1 MTATDPEAVADSA
14 EAREPRDGGQNV
26 REDPR
31 SVWRR
36 IDRADA
42 ARTLFT
48 GLCAA
53 VTAFASAWPDRRWP
67 AVAVVG
73 LAVGCWPIAAEAWED
88 LRHRKMS
95 MELSM
100 LIAVVAAGA
109 IGEWVTSLVIA
120 AFVLAAEILEDLSK
134 DRGRDALTD
143 LMAFLPET
151 VRVRR
156 EGGTQSLPLAEVRP
170 GEVVVVAPG
179 GRVPVDGT
187 VAAGR
192 SSVDQSRITGEPLPV
207 DVSAGETVYAGSIN
221 RVGALEIRAERVGS
235 DSSYGR
241 IVEAIRR
248 TQSSQAPVQRLA
260 DRFAAYL
267 VYLALAGA
275 AVTFAVTRDWT
286 STISVVVVAGACGIA
301 AGTPLAVLAA
311 IARVARSGAFVKDGA
326 HLEALSQAGAIVF
339 DKTGT
344 LTAGAPVVSKVLPA
358 PGTSPEDLL
367 AVLAAAESYSEH
379 PLGEAVVEHAR
390 SLGLPV
396 AAPEAFEYEPGLGI
410 RARVGGRAVAA
421 GGSALVPDAPE
432 AAEESREGVVTP
444 IHVDVD
450 GAYAGTVLLADAVRG
465 SPGGRR
471 SAGDGA
477 GGLDGH
483 RRPRADGAGRRRA
496 AGDRP
501 GPRRASARREDDGRR
516 RAAIAGAAGR
526 HDRRRRQRRP
536 GPGPRGRRD
545 RHGQR
550 NRRGTRQRRRRPH
563 QLEPRRSR
571 GHRGRGPARTPHR
584 RLQLRRH
591 GRRGPARHNAG
602 WDRPAHTDPGRPC
615 ARGQRDGVHFE
626 LGAADP
632 RQGPACVRHLS
643 TDTRR
648 DVSFLGAPGVREAP
662 RGCEFHFSG
671 IAALRAQ
678 SPGAAPR
685 G

>member
-31 SVWRR
+31 PVWRR

-67 AVAVVG
+67 TVAVVG

-156 EGGTQSLPLAEVRP
+156 GDGTQGLPLAEVRP
-170 GEVVVVAPG
+170 GDVVVVAPG

-248 TQSSQAPVQRLA
+248 AQSSQAPVQRLA

-326 HLEALSQAGAIVF
+326 HLEALSQADAIVF

-344 LTAGAPVVSKVLPA
+344 LTAGAPAVAKVFPA

-367 AVLAAAESYSEH
+367 TVLAAAESYSEH
-379 PLGEAVVEHAR
+379 PLGEAIVEHAR

-410 RARVGGRAVAA
+410 RARVGGRAVVA

-432 AAEESREGVVTP
+432 AAEEGGEGVVTP

-465 SPGGRR
+465 S
-471 SAGDGA
+471 
-477 GGLDGH
+477 
-483 RRPRADGAGRRRA
+483 
-496 AGDRP
+496 
-501 GPRRASARREDDGRR
+501 ARQ
-516 RAAIAGAAGR
+516 A
-526 HDRRRRQRRP
+526 
-536 GPGPRGRRD
+536 
-545 RHGQR
+545 
-550 NRRGTRQRRRRPH
+550 
-563 QLEPRRSR
+563 
-571 GHRGRGPARTPHR
+571 
-584 RLQLRRH
+584 
-591 GRRGPARHNAG
+591 
-602 WDRPAHTDPGRPC
+602 
-615 ARGQRDGVHFE
+615 V
-626 LGAADP
+626 
-632 RQGPACVRHLS
+632 
-643 TDTRR
+643 
-648 DVSFLGAPGVREAP
+648 
-662 RGCEFHFSG
+662 
-671 IAALRAQ
+671 AALRAMGLEVSMVTGDREPTARAVAGQ
-678 SPGAAPR
+678 LGIGRVHAGLLPDEKMTVVDALRSQGRRVVMIGDGVNDAPALARADVGIAMGSGTDVVRDSADVVLISSSLDDLVDTVAVARRARRIVTFNFAGTVAVDLLGMMLAGIGLLTPILAALVHVGSETAFILNSARLIPGRLRRA
-685 G
+685 

>member
-14 EAREPRDGGQNV
+14 ESREPRDGGQNV

-31 SVWRR
+31 PVWRR

-53 VTAFASAWPDRRWP
+53 VTAFAPAWPDRRWP

-156 EGGTQSLPLAEVRP
+156 GDGTQGLPLAEVRP
-170 GEVVVVAPG
+170 GDVVVVAPG

-248 TQSSQAPVQRLA
+248 AQSSQAPVQRLA

-396 AAPEAFEYEPGLGI
+396 TAPEAFEYEPGLGI

-421 GGSALVPDAPE
+421 GGSALVPDAP
-432 AAEESREGVVTP
+432 
-444 IHVDVD
+444 
-450 GAYAGTVLLADAVRG
+450 
-465 SPGGRR
+465 
-471 SAGDGA
+471 
-477 GGLDGH
+477 
-483 RRPRADGAGRRRA
+483 RPPKKAGRASSPPSTWTSTERMREPCCWPTPCA
-496 AGDRP
+496 ARP
-501 GPRRASARREDDGRR
+501 AKRSPLCGRW
-516 RAAIAGAAGR
+516 GW
-526 HDRRRRQRRP
+526 
-536 GPGPRGRRD
+536 
-545 RHGQR
+545 
-550 NRRGTRQRRRRPH
+550 
-563 QLEPRRSR
+563 RSR
-571 GHRGRGPARTPHR
+571 WSPATASR
-584 RLQLRRH
+584 
-591 GRRGPARHNAG
+591 RRGPS
-602 WDRPAHTDPGRPC
+602 PGSW
-615 ARGQRDGVHFE
+615 G
-626 LGAADP
+626 
-632 RQGPACVRHLS
+632 S
-643 TDTRR
+643 TRSTPGFCPTRR
-648 DVSFLGAPGVREAP
+648 
-662 RGCEFHFSG
+662 
-671 IAALRAQ
+671 
-678 SPGAAPR
+678 
-685 G
+685 

>member
-73 LAVGCWPIAAEAWED
+73 LAVGCWPIAAEAGED

-134 DRGRDALTD
+134 DRSRDALTD

-187 VAAGR
+187 VGAGR

-248 TQSSQAPVQRLA
+248 AQSSQAPVQRLA

-286 STISVVVVAGACGIA
+286 ATISVVVVAGACGIA

-344 LTAGAPVVSKVLPA
+344 LTAGAPAVSKVLPA

-421 GGSALVPDAPE
+421 GGSALVPDVPE

-465 SPGGRR
+465 S
-471 SAGDGA
+471 
-477 GGLDGH
+477 
-483 RRPRADGAGRRRA
+483 
-496 AGDRP
+496 
-501 GPRRASARREDDGRR
+501 ARQ
-516 RAAIAGAAGR
+516 A
-526 HDRRRRQRRP
+526 
-536 GPGPRGRRD
+536 
-545 RHGQR
+545 
-550 NRRGTRQRRRRPH
+550 
-563 QLEPRRSR
+563 
-571 GHRGRGPARTPHR
+571 
-584 RLQLRRH
+584 
-591 GRRGPARHNAG
+591 
-602 WDRPAHTDPGRPC
+602 
-615 ARGQRDGVHFE
+615 V
-626 LGAADP
+626 
-632 RQGPACVRHLS
+632 
-643 TDTRR
+643 
-648 DVSFLGAPGVREAP
+648 
-662 RGCEFHFSG
+662 
-671 IAALRAQ
+671 AALRAMGLEVSMVTGDREPTARAVARQ
-678 SPGAAPR
+678 LGIDRVHAGLLPDEKMTVVDALRSQGRRVAMIGDGVNDAPALARADVGIAMGSGTDVARDSADVVLISSNLDDLVATVAVARRARRIVAFNFAGTVAVDLLGMMLAGIGLLTPILAALVHVGSETAFILNSARLIPGRVRRA
-685 G
+685 

>member
-156 EGGTQSLPLAEVRP
+156 GDGTQGLPLAEVRP
-170 GEVVVVAPG
+170 GDVVVVAPG

-248 TQSSQAPVQRLA
+248 AQSSQAPVQRLA

-286 STISVVVVAGACGIA
+286 ATISVVVVAGACGIA

-326 HLEALSQAGAIVF
+326 HLEALSQADAIVF

-344 LTAGAPVVSKVLPA
+344 LTAGAPAVSKVLPA

-367 AVLAAAESYSEH
+367 TVLAAAESYSEH

-396 AAPEAFEYEPGLGI
+396 AVPEAFEYEPGLGI

-421 GGSALVPDAPE
+421 GGSALVPDVPE
-432 AAEESREGVVTP
+432 AAEEGGEGVVTP

-465 SPGGRR
+465 S
-471 SAGDGA
+471 
-477 GGLDGH
+477 
-483 RRPRADGAGRRRA
+483 
-496 AGDRP
+496 
-501 GPRRASARREDDGRR
+501 ARQ
-516 RAAIAGAAGR
+516 A
-526 HDRRRRQRRP
+526 
-536 GPGPRGRRD
+536 
-545 RHGQR
+545 
-550 NRRGTRQRRRRPH
+550 
-563 QLEPRRSR
+563 
-571 GHRGRGPARTPHR
+571 
-584 RLQLRRH
+584 
-591 GRRGPARHNAG
+591 
-602 WDRPAHTDPGRPC
+602 
-615 ARGQRDGVHFE
+615 V
-626 LGAADP
+626 
-632 RQGPACVRHLS
+632 
-643 TDTRR
+643 
-648 DVSFLGAPGVREAP
+648 
-662 RGCEFHFSG
+662 
-671 IAALRAQ
+671 AALRAMGLEVSMVTGDREPTARAVARQ
-678 SPGAAPR
+678 LGIDRVHAGLLPDEKMTVVDALRSQGRRGAMIGDGVNDAPALARADVGIAMGSGTDVARDSADVVLISSNLDDLVATVAVARRARRIVAFNFAGTVAVDLLGMMLAGIGLLTPILAALVHVGSETAFILNSARLIPGRVRRSRRA
-685 G
+685 

>member
-31 SVWRR
+31 PVWRR

-53 VTAFASAWPDRRWP
+53 VTAFAPAWPDRRWP

-73 LAVGCWPIAAEAWED
+73 LAVGCWP
-88 LRHRKMS
+88 
-95 MELSM
+95 
-100 LIAVVAAGA
+100 
-109 IGEWVTSLVIA
+109 IA

-156 EGGTQSLPLAEVRP
+156 GDGTQGLPLAEVRP
-170 GEVVVVAPG
+170 GDVVVVAPG

-248 TQSSQAPVQRLA
+248 AQSSQAPVQRLA

-465 SPGGRR
+465 S
-471 SAGDGA
+471 
-477 GGLDGH
+477 
-483 RRPRADGAGRRRA
+483 
-496 AGDRP
+496 
-501 GPRRASARREDDGRR
+501 ARQ
-516 RAAIAGAAGR
+516 A
-526 HDRRRRQRRP
+526 
-536 GPGPRGRRD
+536 
-545 RHGQR
+545 
-550 NRRGTRQRRRRPH
+550 
-563 QLEPRRSR
+563 
-571 GHRGRGPARTPHR
+571 
-584 RLQLRRH
+584 
-591 GRRGPARHNAG
+591 
-602 WDRPAHTDPGRPC
+602 
-615 ARGQRDGVHFE
+615 V
-626 LGAADP
+626 
-632 RQGPACVRHLS
+632 
-643 TDTRR
+643 
-648 DVSFLGAPGVREAP
+648 
-662 RGCEFHFSG
+662 
-671 IAALRAQ
+671 AALRAMGLEVSMVTGDREPTARAVAGQ
-678 SPGAAPR
+678 LGIDRVHAGLLPDEKMTVVDALRSQGRRVAMIGDGVNDAPALARADVGIAMGSGTDVARDSADVVLISSNLDDLVATVAVARRARRIVAFNFAGTVAVDLLGIMLAGIGLLTPILAALVHVGSETAFILNSARLIPGRVRRA
-685 G
+685 

>member
-31 SVWRR
+31 PVWRR

-53 VTAFASAWPDRRWP
+53 VTAFAPAWPDRRWP

-156 EGGTQSLPLAEVRP
+156 GDGTQGLPLAEVRP
-170 GEVVVVAPG
+170 GDVVVVAPG

-248 TQSSQAPVQRLA
+248 AQSSQAPVQRLA

-275 AVTFAVTRDWT
+275 AA
-286 STISVVVVAGACGIA
+286 
-301 AGTPLAVLAA
+301 
-311 IARVARSGAFVKDGA
+311 
-326 HLEALSQAGAIVF
+326 
-339 DKTGT
+339 
-344 LTAGAPVVSKVLPA
+344 VSKVLPA
-358 PGTSPEDLL
+358 PETSPEDLL

-396 AAPEAFEYEPGLGI
+396 TAPEAFEYEPGLGI

-465 SPGGRR
+465 S
-471 SAGDGA
+471 
-477 GGLDGH
+477 
-483 RRPRADGAGRRRA
+483 
-496 AGDRP
+496 
-501 GPRRASARREDDGRR
+501 ARQ
-516 RAAIAGAAGR
+516 A
-526 HDRRRRQRRP
+526 
-536 GPGPRGRRD
+536 
-545 RHGQR
+545 
-550 NRRGTRQRRRRPH
+550 
-563 QLEPRRSR
+563 
-571 GHRGRGPARTPHR
+571 
-584 RLQLRRH
+584 
-591 GRRGPARHNAG
+591 
-602 WDRPAHTDPGRPC
+602 
-615 ARGQRDGVHFE
+615 V
-626 LGAADP
+626 
-632 RQGPACVRHLS
+632 
-643 TDTRR
+643 
-648 DVSFLGAPGVREAP
+648 
-662 RGCEFHFSG
+662 
-671 IAALRAQ
+671 AALRAMGLEVSMVTGDREPTARAVAGQ
-678 SPGAAPR
+678 LGIDRVHAGLLPDEKMTVVDALRSQGRRVAMIGDGVNDAPALARADVGIAMGSGTDVARDSADVVLISSNLDDLVATVAVARRARRIVAFNFAGTVAVDLLGMMLAGIGLLTPILAALVHVGSETAFILNSARLIPGR
-685 G
+685 VRRV

>member
-31 SVWRR
+31 PVWRR

-53 VTAFASAWPDRRWP
+53 VTAFAPAWPDRRWP

-156 EGGTQSLPLAEVRP
+156 GDGTQGLPLAEVRP
-170 GEVVVVAPG
+170 GDVVVVAPG

-248 TQSSQAPVQRLA
+248 AQSSQAPVQRLA

-311 IARVARSGAFVKDGA
+311 
-326 HLEALSQAGAIVF
+326 
-339 DKTGT
+339 
-344 LTAGAPVVSKVLPA
+344 
-358 PGTSPEDLL
+358 
-367 AVLAAAESYSEH
+367 AESYSEH

-396 AAPEAFEYEPGLGI
+396 TAPEAFEYEPGLGI

-465 SPGGRR
+465 S
-471 SAGDGA
+471 
-477 GGLDGH
+477 
-483 RRPRADGAGRRRA
+483 
-496 AGDRP
+496 
-501 GPRRASARREDDGRR
+501 ARQ
-516 RAAIAGAAGR
+516 A
-526 HDRRRRQRRP
+526 
-536 GPGPRGRRD
+536 
-545 RHGQR
+545 
-550 NRRGTRQRRRRPH
+550 
-563 QLEPRRSR
+563 
-571 GHRGRGPARTPHR
+571 
-584 RLQLRRH
+584 
-591 GRRGPARHNAG
+591 
-602 WDRPAHTDPGRPC
+602 
-615 ARGQRDGVHFE
+615 V
-626 LGAADP
+626 
-632 RQGPACVRHLS
+632 
-643 TDTRR
+643 
-648 DVSFLGAPGVREAP
+648 
-662 RGCEFHFSG
+662 
-671 IAALRAQ
+671 AALRAMGLEVSMVTGDREPTARAVAGQ
-678 SPGAAPR
+678 LGIDRVHAGLLPDEKMTVVDALRSQGRRVAMIGDGVNDAPALARADVGIAMGSGTDVARDSADVVLISSNLDDLVATVAVARRARRIVAFNFAGTVAVDLLGMMLAGIGLLTPILAALVHVGSETAFILNSARLIPGR
-685 G
+685 VRRV

>member
-31 SVWRR
+31 PVWRR

-53 VTAFASAWPDRRWP
+53 VTAFAPAWPDRRWP

-156 EGGTQSLPLAEVRP
+156 GDGTQGLPLAEVRP
-170 GEVVVVAPG
+170 GDVVVVAPG

-248 TQSSQAPVQRLA
+248 AQSSQAPVQRLA

-396 AAPEAFEYEPGLGI
+396 TAPEAFEYEPGLGI

-432 AAEESREGVVTP
+432 AAEESREGVFTP

-465 SPGGRR
+465 S
-471 SAGDGA
+471 
-477 GGLDGH
+477 
-483 RRPRADGAGRRRA
+483 
-496 AGDRP
+496 
-501 GPRRASARREDDGRR
+501 ARQ
-516 RAAIAGAAGR
+516 A
-526 HDRRRRQRRP
+526 
-536 GPGPRGRRD
+536 
-545 RHGQR
+545 
-550 NRRGTRQRRRRPH
+550 
-563 QLEPRRSR
+563 
-571 GHRGRGPARTPHR
+571 
-584 RLQLRRH
+584 
-591 GRRGPARHNAG
+591 
-602 WDRPAHTDPGRPC
+602 
-615 ARGQRDGVHFE
+615 V
-626 LGAADP
+626 
-632 RQGPACVRHLS
+632 
-643 TDTRR
+643 
-648 DVSFLGAPGVREAP
+648 
-662 RGCEFHFSG
+662 
-671 IAALRAQ
+671 AALRAMGLEVSMVTGDREPTARAVAGQ
-678 SPGAAPR
+678 LGIDRVHAGLLPDEKMTVVDALRSQGRRVAMIGDGVNDAPALARADVGIAMGSGTDVARDSADVVLISSNLDDLVATVAVARRARRIVAFNFAGTVAVDLLGMMLAGIGLLTPILAALVHVGSETAFILNSARLIPGRVRRA
-685 G
+685 

>member
-31 SVWRR
+31 PVWRR

-53 VTAFASAWPDRRWP
+53 VTAFAPAWPDRRWP

-156 EGGTQSLPLAEVRP
+156 GDGTQGLPLAEVRP
-170 GEVVVVAPG
+170 GDVVVVAPG

-248 TQSSQAPVQRLA
+248 AQSSQAPVQRLA

-275 AVTFAVTRDWT
+275 PA
-286 STISVVVVAGACGIA
+286 
-301 AGTPLAVLAA
+301 
-311 IARVARSGAFVKDGA
+311 
-326 HLEALSQAGAIVF
+326 
-339 DKTGT
+339 
-344 LTAGAPVVSKVLPA
+344 VSKVLPA
-358 PGTSPEDLL
+358 PETSPEDLL

-396 AAPEAFEYEPGLGI
+396 TAPEAFEYEPGLGI

-465 SPGGRR
+465 S
-471 SAGDGA
+471 
-477 GGLDGH
+477 
-483 RRPRADGAGRRRA
+483 
-496 AGDRP
+496 
-501 GPRRASARREDDGRR
+501 ARQ
-516 RAAIAGAAGR
+516 A
-526 HDRRRRQRRP
+526 
-536 GPGPRGRRD
+536 
-545 RHGQR
+545 
-550 NRRGTRQRRRRPH
+550 
-563 QLEPRRSR
+563 
-571 GHRGRGPARTPHR
+571 
-584 RLQLRRH
+584 
-591 GRRGPARHNAG
+591 
-602 WDRPAHTDPGRPC
+602 
-615 ARGQRDGVHFE
+615 V
-626 LGAADP
+626 
-632 RQGPACVRHLS
+632 
-643 TDTRR
+643 
-648 DVSFLGAPGVREAP
+648 
-662 RGCEFHFSG
+662 
-671 IAALRAQ
+671 AALRAMGLEVSMVTGDREPTARAVAGQ
-678 SPGAAPR
+678 LGIDRVHAGLLPDEKMTVVDALRSQGRRVAMIGDGVNDAPALARADVGIAMGSGTDVARDSADVVLISSNLDDLVATVAVARRARRIVAFNFAGTVAVDLLGMMLAGIGLLTPILAALVHVGSETAFILNSARLIPGR
-685 G
+685 VRRV

>member
-31 SVWRR
+31 PVWRR

-53 VTAFASAWPDRRWP
+53 VTAFAPAWPDRRWP

-156 EGGTQSLPLAEVRP
+156 GDGTQGLPLAEVRP
-170 GEVVVVAPG
+170 GDVVVVAPG

-248 TQSSQAPVQRLA
+248 AQSSQAPVQRLA

-301 AGTPLAVLAA
+301 AGTPLAVLA
-311 IARVARSGAFVKDGA
+311 ARVARSGAFVKDGA

-396 AAPEAFEYEPGLGI
+396 TAPEAFEYEPGLGI

-465 SPGGRR
+465 S
-471 SAGDGA
+471 
-477 GGLDGH
+477 
-483 RRPRADGAGRRRA
+483 
-496 AGDRP
+496 
-501 GPRRASARREDDGRR
+501 ARQ
-516 RAAIAGAAGR
+516 A
-526 HDRRRRQRRP
+526 
-536 GPGPRGRRD
+536 
-545 RHGQR
+545 
-550 NRRGTRQRRRRPH
+550 
-563 QLEPRRSR
+563 
-571 GHRGRGPARTPHR
+571 
-584 RLQLRRH
+584 
-591 GRRGPARHNAG
+591 
-602 WDRPAHTDPGRPC
+602 
-615 ARGQRDGVHFE
+615 V
-626 LGAADP
+626 
-632 RQGPACVRHLS
+632 
-643 TDTRR
+643 
-648 DVSFLGAPGVREAP
+648 
-662 RGCEFHFSG
+662 
-671 IAALRAQ
+671 AALRAMGLEVSMVTGDREPTARAVAGQ
-678 SPGAAPR
+678 LGIDRVHAGLLPDEKMTVVDALRSQGRRVAMIGDGVNDAPALARADVGIAMGSGTDVARDSADVVLISSNLDDLVATVAVARRARRIVAFNFAGTVAVDLLGMMLAGIGLLTPILAALVHVGSETAFILNSARLIPGR
-685 G
+685 VRRV

>member
-31 SVWRR
+31 PVWRR

-156 EGGTQSLPLAEVRP
+156 GDGTQGLPLAEVRP
-170 GEVVVVAPG
+170 GDVVVVAPG

-248 TQSSQAPVQRLA
+248 AQSSQAPVQRLA

-326 HLEALSQAGAIVF
+326 HLEALSQADAIVF

-344 LTAGAPVVSKVLPA
+344 LTAGAPAVAKVFPA

-367 AVLAAAESYSEH
+367 TVLAAAESYSEH
-379 PLGEAVVEHAR
+379 PLGEAIVEHAR

-410 RARVGGRAVAA
+410 RARVGGRAVVA

-432 AAEESREGVVTP
+432 AAEEGGEGVVTP

-465 SPGGRR
+465 SARQAVAALQAMGLEVSMVTGDREPTARAVAGQLGIGRVHAGLLPDEKMTVVDALRSQGRR
-471 SAGDGA
+471 VVMIGDGVNDA
-477 GGLDGH
+477 PALA
-483 RRPRADGAGRRRA
+483 RADVGIAMGSGTDVARDSADVVLISSNLDDLVATVAVARRA
-496 AGDRP
+496 RRIVAFNFAGTVAVDLLGMMLAGIGLLTPILAALVHVGSETAFILNSARLIP
-501 GPRRASARREDDGRR
+501 GRVRRA
-516 RAAIAGAAGR
+516 
-526 HDRRRRQRRP
+526 
-536 GPGPRGRRD
+536 
-545 RHGQR
+545 
-550 NRRGTRQRRRRPH
+550 
-563 QLEPRRSR
+563 
-571 GHRGRGPARTPHR
+571 
-584 RLQLRRH
+584 
-591 GRRGPARHNAG
+591 
-602 WDRPAHTDPGRPC
+602 
-615 ARGQRDGVHFE
+615 
-626 LGAADP
+626 
-632 RQGPACVRHLS
+632 
-643 TDTRR
+643 
-648 DVSFLGAPGVREAP
+648 
-662 RGCEFHFSG
+662 
-671 IAALRAQ
+671 
-678 SPGAAPR
+678 
-685 G
+685 

>member
-1 MTATDPEAVADSA
+1 M
-14 EAREPRDGGQNV
+14 
-26 REDPR
+26 
-31 SVWRR
+31 
-36 IDRADA
+36 
-42 ARTLFT
+42 
-48 GLCAA
+48 
-53 VTAFASAWPDRRWP
+53 TAFAPAWPDRRWP

-156 EGGTQSLPLAEVRP
+156 DGGTQSLPLAEVRP

-248 TQSSQAPVQRLA
+248 AQSSQAPVQRLA

-326 HLEALSQAGAIVF
+326 HLEALSQADAIVF

-344 LTAGAPVVSKVLPA
+344 LTAGAPAVAKVLPA

-367 AVLAAAESYSEH
+367 TVLAAAESYSEH

-432 AAEESREGVVTP
+432 AAEEGGEGVVTP

-465 SPGGRR
+465 SARQAVAALQAMGLEVSMVTGDREPTARAVAGQLGIDRVHAGLLPDEKMTVVDALRSQGRR
-471 SAGDGA
+471 VAMIGDGVNDA
-477 GGLDGH
+477 PALA
-483 RRPRADGAGRRRA
+483 RADVGIAMGSGTDVARDSADVVLISSNLDDLVATVAVARRA
-496 AGDRP
+496 RRIVAFNFAGTVAVDLLGMMLAGIGLLTPILAALVHVGSETAFILNSARLIP
-501 GPRRASARREDDGRR
+501 GRVRRA
-516 RAAIAGAAGR
+516 
-526 HDRRRRQRRP
+526 
-536 GPGPRGRRD
+536 
-545 RHGQR
+545 
-550 NRRGTRQRRRRPH
+550 
-563 QLEPRRSR
+563 
-571 GHRGRGPARTPHR
+571 
-584 RLQLRRH
+584 
-591 GRRGPARHNAG
+591 
-602 WDRPAHTDPGRPC
+602 
-615 ARGQRDGVHFE
+615 
-626 LGAADP
+626 
-632 RQGPACVRHLS
+632 
-643 TDTRR
+643 
-648 DVSFLGAPGVREAP
+648 
-662 RGCEFHFSG
+662 
-671 IAALRAQ
+671 
-678 SPGAAPR
+678 
-685 G
+685 

>member
-31 SVWRR
+31 PVWRR

-53 VTAFASAWPDRRWP
+53 VAAFAPAWPDRRWP

-156 EGGTQSLPLAEVRP
+156 GDGTQGLPLAEVRP
-170 GEVVVVAPG
+170 GDVVVVAPG

-248 TQSSQAPVQRLA
+248 AQSSQAPVQRLA

-301 AGTPLAVLAA
+301 AGTP
-311 IARVARSGAFVKDGA
+311 
-326 HLEALSQAGAIVF
+326 
-339 DKTGT
+339 
-344 LTAGAPVVSKVLPA
+344 
-358 PGTSPEDLL
+358 L

-465 SPGGRR
+465 S
-471 SAGDGA
+471 
-477 GGLDGH
+477 
-483 RRPRADGAGRRRA
+483 
-496 AGDRP
+496 
-501 GPRRASARREDDGRR
+501 ARQ
-516 RAAIAGAAGR
+516 A
-526 HDRRRRQRRP
+526 
-536 GPGPRGRRD
+536 
-545 RHGQR
+545 
-550 NRRGTRQRRRRPH
+550 
-563 QLEPRRSR
+563 
-571 GHRGRGPARTPHR
+571 
-584 RLQLRRH
+584 
-591 GRRGPARHNAG
+591 
-602 WDRPAHTDPGRPC
+602 
-615 ARGQRDGVHFE
+615 V
-626 LGAADP
+626 
-632 RQGPACVRHLS
+632 
-643 TDTRR
+643 
-648 DVSFLGAPGVREAP
+648 
-662 RGCEFHFSG
+662 
-671 IAALRAQ
+671 AALRAMGLEVSMVTGDREPTARAVAGQ
-678 SPGAAPR
+678 LGIDRVHAGLLPDEKMTVVDALRSQGRRVAMIGDGVNDAPALARADVGIAMGSGTDVARDSADVVLISSNLDDLVATVAVARRARRIVAFNFAGTVAVDLLGIMLAGIGLLTPILAALVHVGSETAFILNSARLIPGRVRRA
-685 G
+685 

>member
-1 MTATDPEAVADSA
+1 MMATDPEAVADSA
-14 EAREPRDGGQNV
+14 EAHEPRDGGQNV

-31 SVWRR
+31 PVWRR

-53 VTAFASAWPDRRWP
+53 VTAFAPAWPDRRWP

-151 VRVRR
+151 VRVR
-156 EGGTQSLPLAEVRP
+156 LAEVRP
-170 GEVVVVAPG
+170 GDVVVVAPG

-192 SSVDQSRITGEPLPV
+192 SSVDQSRITGEPLPI
-207 DVSAGETVYAGSIN
+207 DVSADETVYAGSIN

-248 TQSSQAPVQRLA
+248 AQSSQAPVQRLA

-344 LTAGAPVVSKVLPA
+344 LTAGAPAVSKVLPA

-421 GGSALVPDAPE
+421 GGSALVPDVPE

-465 SPGGRR
+465 S
-471 SAGDGA
+471 
-477 GGLDGH
+477 
-483 RRPRADGAGRRRA
+483 
-496 AGDRP
+496 
-501 GPRRASARREDDGRR
+501 ARQ
-516 RAAIAGAAGR
+516 A
-526 HDRRRRQRRP
+526 
-536 GPGPRGRRD
+536 
-545 RHGQR
+545 
-550 NRRGTRQRRRRPH
+550 
-563 QLEPRRSR
+563 
-571 GHRGRGPARTPHR
+571 
-584 RLQLRRH
+584 
-591 GRRGPARHNAG
+591 
-602 WDRPAHTDPGRPC
+602 
-615 ARGQRDGVHFE
+615 V
-626 LGAADP
+626 
-632 RQGPACVRHLS
+632 
-643 TDTRR
+643 
-648 DVSFLGAPGVREAP
+648 
-662 RGCEFHFSG
+662 
-671 IAALRAQ
+671 AALRAMGLEVSMVTGDREPTARAVAGQ
-678 SPGAAPR
+678 LGIDRVHAGLLPDEKMTVVDALRSQGRRVAMIADGVNDAPALARADVGIAMGSGTDVARDSADVVLISSNLDDLVATVAVARRARRIVAFNFAGTVAVDLLGIMLAGIGLLTPILAALVHVGSETAFILNSARLIPGRVWRA
-685 G
+685 

>member
-31 SVWRR
+31 PVWRR

-53 VTAFASAWPDRRWP
+53 VTAFAPAWPDRRWP

-156 EGGTQSLPLAEVRP
+156 GDGTQGLPLAEVRP
-170 GEVVVVAPG
+170 GDVVVVAPG

-248 TQSSQAPVQRLA
+248 AQSSQAPVQRLA

-286 STISVVVVAGACGIA
+286 STISVVVVAGGIA

-421 GGSALVPDAPE
+421 GGSALVPDVPE

-465 SPGGRR
+465 S
-471 SAGDGA
+471 
-477 GGLDGH
+477 
-483 RRPRADGAGRRRA
+483 
-496 AGDRP
+496 
-501 GPRRASARREDDGRR
+501 ARQ
-516 RAAIAGAAGR
+516 A
-526 HDRRRRQRRP
+526 
-536 GPGPRGRRD
+536 
-545 RHGQR
+545 
-550 NRRGTRQRRRRPH
+550 
-563 QLEPRRSR
+563 
-571 GHRGRGPARTPHR
+571 
-584 RLQLRRH
+584 
-591 GRRGPARHNAG
+591 
-602 WDRPAHTDPGRPC
+602 
-615 ARGQRDGVHFE
+615 V
-626 LGAADP
+626 
-632 RQGPACVRHLS
+632 
-643 TDTRR
+643 
-648 DVSFLGAPGVREAP
+648 
-662 RGCEFHFSG
+662 
-671 IAALRAQ
+671 AALRAMGLEVSMVTGDREPTARAVAGQ
-678 SPGAAPR
+678 LGIDRVHAGLLPDEKMTVVDALRSQGRRVAMIGDGVNDAPALARADVGIAMGSGTDVARDSADVVLISSNLDDLVATVAVARRARRIVAFNFAGTVAVDLLGIMLAGIGLLTPILAALVHVGSETAFILNSARLIPGKVR
-685 G
+685 RV

>member
-1 MTATDPEAVADSA
+1 MTATDPGAVADSA

-31 SVWRR
+31 PVWRR

-53 VTAFASAWPDRRWP
+53 VTAFAPAWPDRRWP

-73 LAVGCWPIAAEAWED
+73 LAVGCWPIAA
-88 LRHRKMS
+88 
-95 MELSM
+95 
-100 LIAVVAAGA
+100 
-109 IGEWVTSLVIA
+109 
-120 AFVLAAEILEDLSK
+120 FVLAAEILEDLSK
-134 DRGRDALTD
+134 DRGRDALTN

-156 EGGTQSLPLAEVRP
+156 GDGTQGLPLAEVRP
-170 GEVVVVAPG
+170 GDVVVVAPG

-248 TQSSQAPVQRLA
+248 AQSSQAPVQRLA

-465 SPGGRR
+465 S
-471 SAGDGA
+471 
-477 GGLDGH
+477 
-483 RRPRADGAGRRRA
+483 
-496 AGDRP
+496 
-501 GPRRASARREDDGRR
+501 ARQ
-516 RAAIAGAAGR
+516 A
-526 HDRRRRQRRP
+526 
-536 GPGPRGRRD
+536 
-545 RHGQR
+545 
-550 NRRGTRQRRRRPH
+550 
-563 QLEPRRSR
+563 
-571 GHRGRGPARTPHR
+571 
-584 RLQLRRH
+584 
-591 GRRGPARHNAG
+591 
-602 WDRPAHTDPGRPC
+602 
-615 ARGQRDGVHFE
+615 V
-626 LGAADP
+626 
-632 RQGPACVRHLS
+632 
-643 TDTRR
+643 
-648 DVSFLGAPGVREAP
+648 
-662 RGCEFHFSG
+662 
-671 IAALRAQ
+671 AALRAMGLEVSMVTGDREPTARAVAGQ
-678 SPGAAPR
+678 LGIDRVHAGLLPDEKMTVVDALRSQGRRVAMIGDGVNDAPALARADVGIAMGSGTDVARDSADVVLVSSNLDDLVATVAVARRARRIVAFNFAGTVAVDLLGMMLAGIGLLTPILAALVHVGSETAFILNSARLIPGRVRRA
-685 G
+685 

>member
-1 MTATDPEAVADSA
+1 M
-14 EAREPRDGGQNV
+14 
-26 REDPR
+26 
-31 SVWRR
+31 
-36 IDRADA
+36 
-42 ARTLFT
+42 
-48 GLCAA
+48 
-53 VTAFASAWPDRRWP
+53 
-67 AVAVVG
+67 
-73 LAVGCWPIAAEAWED
+73 
-88 LRHRKMS
+88 
-95 MELSM
+95 
-100 LIAVVAAGA
+100 
-109 IGEWVTSLVIA
+109 
-120 AFVLAAEILEDLSK
+120 
-134 DRGRDALTD
+134 
-143 LMAFLPET
+143 
-151 VRVRR
+151 
-156 EGGTQSLPLAEVRP
+156 
-170 GEVVVVAPG
+170 VVVAPG

-248 TQSSQAPVQRLA
+248 AQSSQAPVQRLA

-286 STISVVVVAGACGIA
+286 ATISVVVVAGACGIA

-344 LTAGAPVVSKVLPA
+344 LTAGAPAVSKVLPA

-421 GGSALVPDAPE
+421 GGSALVPDVPE

-465 SPGGRR
+465 S
-471 SAGDGA
+471 
-477 GGLDGH
+477 
-483 RRPRADGAGRRRA
+483 
-496 AGDRP
+496 
-501 GPRRASARREDDGRR
+501 ARQ
-516 RAAIAGAAGR
+516 A
-526 HDRRRRQRRP
+526 
-536 GPGPRGRRD
+536 
-545 RHGQR
+545 
-550 NRRGTRQRRRRPH
+550 
-563 QLEPRRSR
+563 
-571 GHRGRGPARTPHR
+571 
-584 RLQLRRH
+584 
-591 GRRGPARHNAG
+591 
-602 WDRPAHTDPGRPC
+602 
-615 ARGQRDGVHFE
+615 V
-626 LGAADP
+626 
-632 RQGPACVRHLS
+632 
-643 TDTRR
+643 
-648 DVSFLGAPGVREAP
+648 
-662 RGCEFHFSG
+662 
-671 IAALRAQ
+671 AALRAMGLEVSMVTGDREPTARAVARQ
-678 SPGAAPR
+678 LGIDRVHAGLLPDEKMTVVDALRSQGRRVAMIGDGVNDAPALARADVGIAMGSGTDVARDSADVVLISSNLDDLVATVAVARRARRIVAFNFAGTVAVDLLGMMLAGIGLLTPILAALVHVGSETAFILNSARLIPGRVRRA
-685 G
+685 

>member
-1 MTATDPEAVADSA
+1 MTATDPEAVTDSA

-31 SVWRR
+31 PVWRR

-53 VTAFASAWPDRRWP
+53 VTAFAPAWPDRRWP

-156 EGGTQSLPLAEVRP
+156 GDGTQSLPLAEVRP
-170 GEVVVVAPG
+170 GDVVVVAPG

-192 SSVDQSRITGEPLPV
+192 SSVDQSRITGEPLPI
-207 DVSAGETVYAGSIN
+207 DVSADETVYAGSIN

-248 TQSSQAPVQRLA
+248 AQSSQAPVQRLA

-344 LTAGAPVVSKVLPA
+344 LTAGAPAVSKVLPA

-410 RARVGGRAVAA
+410 RARVGGRA
-421 GGSALVPDAPE
+421 
-432 AAEESREGVVTP
+432 RQ
-444 IHVDVD
+444 
-450 GAYAGTVLLADAVRG
+450 AV
-465 SPGGRR
+465 
-471 SAGDGA
+471 
-477 GGLDGH
+477 
-483 RRPRADGAGRRRA
+483 
-496 AGDRP
+496 
-501 GPRRASARREDDGRR
+501 
-516 RAAIAGAAGR
+516 
-526 HDRRRRQRRP
+526 
-536 GPGPRGRRD
+536 
-545 RHGQR
+545 
-550 NRRGTRQRRRRPH
+550 
-563 QLEPRRSR
+563 
-571 GHRGRGPARTPHR
+571 
-584 RLQLRRH
+584 
-591 GRRGPARHNAG
+591 
-602 WDRPAHTDPGRPC
+602 
-615 ARGQRDGVHFE
+615 
-626 LGAADP
+626 
-632 RQGPACVRHLS
+632 
-643 TDTRR
+643 
-648 DVSFLGAPGVREAP
+648 
-662 RGCEFHFSG
+662 
-671 IAALRAQ
+671 AALRAMGLEVSMVTGDREPTARAVAGQ
-678 SPGAAPR
+678 LGIDRVHAGLLPDEKMTVVDALRSQGRRVAMIGDGVNDAPALARADVGIAMGSGTDVARDSADVVLISSNLDDLVATVAVARRARRIVAFNFAGTVAVDLLGMMLAGIGLLTPILAALVHVGSETAFILNSARLIPGR
-685 G
+685 VRRV

>member
-31 SVWRR
+31 PVWRR

-156 EGGTQSLPLAEVRP
+156 GDGTQGLPLAEVRP
-170 GEVVVVAPG
+170 GDVVVVAPG

-207 DVSAGETVYAGSIN
+207 DVSASETVYAGSIN

-248 TQSSQAPVQRLA
+248 AQSSQAPVQRLA

-326 HLEALSQAGAIVF
+326 HLEALSQADAIVF

-344 LTAGAPVVSKVLPA
+344 LTAGAPAVAKVFPA

-367 AVLAAAESYSEH
+367 TVLAAAESYSEH
-379 PLGEAVVEHAR
+379 PLGEAIVEHAR

-410 RARVGGRAVAA
+410 RARVGGRAVVA

-432 AAEESREGVVTP
+432 AAEEGGEGVVTP

-465 SPGGRR
+465 SARQ
-471 SAGDGA
+471 A
-477 GGLDGH
+477 GG
-483 RRPRADGAGRRRA
+483 
-496 AGDRP
+496 
-501 GPRRASARREDDGRR
+501 
-516 RAAIAGAAGR
+516 
-526 HDRRRRQRRP
+526 
-536 GPGPRGRRD
+536 
-545 RHGQR
+545 
-550 NRRGTRQRRRRPH
+550 
-563 QLEPRRSR
+563 
-571 GHRGRGPARTPHR
+571 
-584 RLQLRRH
+584 
-591 GRRGPARHNAG
+591 
-602 WDRPAHTDPGRPC
+602 
-615 ARGQRDGVHFE
+615 
-626 LGAADP
+626 
-632 RQGPACVRHLS
+632 
-643 TDTRR
+643 
-648 DVSFLGAPGVREAP
+648 
-662 RGCEFHFSG
+662 
-671 IAALRAQ
+671 ALRAMGLEVSMVTGDREPTARAVAGQ
-678 SPGAAPR
+678 LGIGRVHAGLLPDEKMTVVDALRSQGRRVVMIGDGVNDAPALARADVGIAMGSGTDVVRDSADVVLISSSLDDLVDTVAVARRARRIVTFNFAGTVAVDLLGMMLAGIGLLTPILAALVHVGSETAFILNSARLIPGRLRRA
-685 G
+685 

>member
-31 SVWRR
+31 PVWRR

-53 VTAFASAWPDRRWP
+53 VAAFAPAWPDRRWP

-156 EGGTQSLPLAEVRP
+156 GDGTQGLPLAEVRP
-170 GEVVVVAPG
+170 GDVVVVAPG

-248 TQSSQAPVQRLA
+248 AQSSQAPVQRLA

-267 VYLALAGA
+267 VYIALAGA

-286 STISVVVVAGACGIA
+286 STISVVVVSGAC
-301 AGTPLAVLAA
+301 
-311 IARVARSGAFVKDGA
+311 
-326 HLEALSQAGAIVF
+326 
-339 DKTGT
+339 
-344 LTAGAPVVSKVLPA
+344 
-358 PGTSPEDLL
+358 
-367 AVLAAAESYSEH
+367 
-379 PLGEAVVEHAR
+379 
-390 SLGLPV
+390 
-396 AAPEAFEYEPGLGI
+396 
-410 RARVGGRAVAA
+410 
-421 GGSALVPDAPE
+421 
-432 AAEESREGVVTP
+432 
-444 IHVDVD
+444 
-450 GAYAGTVLLADAVRG
+450 
-465 SPGGRR
+465 
-471 SAGDGA
+471 
-477 GGLDGH
+477 
-483 RRPRADGAGRRRA
+483 
-496 AGDRP
+496 
-501 GPRRASARREDDGRR
+501 
-516 RAAIAGAAGR
+516 
-526 HDRRRRQRRP
+526 
-536 GPGPRGRRD
+536 
-545 RHGQR
+545 
-550 NRRGTRQRRRRPH
+550 
-563 QLEPRRSR
+563 
-571 GHRGRGPARTPHR
+571 
-584 RLQLRRH
+584 
-591 GRRGPARHNAG
+591 
-602 WDRPAHTDPGRPC
+602 
-615 ARGQRDGVHFE
+615 
-626 LGAADP
+626 
-632 RQGPACVRHLS
+632 
-643 TDTRR
+643 
-648 DVSFLGAPGVREAP
+648 
-662 RGCEFHFSG
+662 
-671 IAALRAQ
+671 
-678 SPGAAPR
+678 
-685 G
+685 

>member
-31 SVWRR
+31 PVWRR

-53 VTAFASAWPDRRWP
+53 VAAFAPAWPDRRWP

-134 DRGRDALTD
+134 DRGRGALTD

-156 EGGTQSLPLAEVRP
+156 GDGTQGLPLAEVRP
-170 GEVVVVAPG
+170 GDVVVVAPG

-248 TQSSQAPVQRLA
+248 AQSSQAPVQRLA

-344 LTAGAPVVSKVLPA
+344 LTAGAPAVSKVLPA
-358 PGTSPEDLL
+358 PETSPEDLL

-396 AAPEAFEYEPGLGI
+396 TAPEAFEYEPGLGI

-432 AAEESREGVVTP
+432 ASREGVVTP

-465 SPGGRR
+465 S
-471 SAGDGA
+471 
-477 GGLDGH
+477 
-483 RRPRADGAGRRRA
+483 
-496 AGDRP
+496 
-501 GPRRASARREDDGRR
+501 ARQ
-516 RAAIAGAAGR
+516 A
-526 HDRRRRQRRP
+526 
-536 GPGPRGRRD
+536 
-545 RHGQR
+545 
-550 NRRGTRQRRRRPH
+550 
-563 QLEPRRSR
+563 
-571 GHRGRGPARTPHR
+571 
-584 RLQLRRH
+584 
-591 GRRGPARHNAG
+591 
-602 WDRPAHTDPGRPC
+602 
-615 ARGQRDGVHFE
+615 V
-626 LGAADP
+626 
-632 RQGPACVRHLS
+632 
-643 TDTRR
+643 
-648 DVSFLGAPGVREAP
+648 
-662 RGCEFHFSG
+662 
-671 IAALRAQ
+671 AALRAMGLEVSMVTGDREPTARAVAGQ
-678 SPGAAPR
+678 LGIDRVHAGLLPDEKMTVVDALRSQGRRVAMIGDGVNDAPALARADVGIAMGSGTDVARDSADVVLISSNLDDLVATVAVARRARRIVAFNFAGTVAVDLLGMMLAGIGLLTPILAALVHVGSETAFILNSARLIPGR
-685 G
+685 VRRV

>member
-31 SVWRR
+31 PVWRR

-53 VTAFASAWPDRRWP
+53 VAAFAPAWPDRRWP

-156 EGGTQSLPLAEVRP
+156 GDGTQGLPLAEVRP
-170 GEVVVVAPG
+170 GDVVVVAPG

-207 DVSAGETVYAGSIN
+207 DISAGETVYAGSIN

-248 TQSSQAPVQRLA
+248 AQSSQAPVQRLA

-267 VYLALAGA
+267 VYLA
-275 AVTFAVTRDWT
+275 
-286 STISVVVVAGACGIA
+286 
-301 AGTPLAVLAA
+301 LAVLAA

-465 SPGGRR
+465 S
-471 SAGDGA
+471 
-477 GGLDGH
+477 
-483 RRPRADGAGRRRA
+483 
-496 AGDRP
+496 
-501 GPRRASARREDDGRR
+501 ARQ
-516 RAAIAGAAGR
+516 A
-526 HDRRRRQRRP
+526 
-536 GPGPRGRRD
+536 
-545 RHGQR
+545 
-550 NRRGTRQRRRRPH
+550 
-563 QLEPRRSR
+563 
-571 GHRGRGPARTPHR
+571 
-584 RLQLRRH
+584 
-591 GRRGPARHNAG
+591 
-602 WDRPAHTDPGRPC
+602 
-615 ARGQRDGVHFE
+615 V
-626 LGAADP
+626 
-632 RQGPACVRHLS
+632 
-643 TDTRR
+643 
-648 DVSFLGAPGVREAP
+648 
-662 RGCEFHFSG
+662 
-671 IAALRAQ
+671 AALRAMGLEVSMVTGDREPTARAVAGQ
-678 SPGAAPR
+678 LGIDRVHAGLLPDEKMTVVDALRSQGRRVAMIGDGVNDAPALARADVGIAMGSGTDVARDSADVVLISSNLDDLVATVAVARRARRIVAFNFAGTVAVDLLGIMLAGIGLLTPILAALVHVGSETAFILNSARLIPGRVRRA
-685 G
+685 